1 MPQDKYTFAYT
12 FTAQAEGGFSDVAED
27 KGGVTAYGVCI
38 ELLKSMSQTPI
49 DRAFLQSAGV
59 SLPIT
64 RVSVTGL
71 SKDQAKKIFKYEFW
85 DKHALDK
92 YPLKLAALLF
102 DMGVNHGWRNAVKLA
117 QRGYNANL
125 GPYGSKLVVDGIDG
139 LKTKAALQQDSIKL
153 LNKILDARAAFFRAI
168 VENHPSQQ
176 KFLKGWLNRVGALR
190 LYLQREV

>member
-92 YPLKLAALLF
+92 YPLKMAALLF
-102 DMGVNHGWRNAVKLA
+102 DMGVNHGWRNAV
-117 QRGYNANL
+117 
-125 GPYGSKLVVDGIDG
+125 KLVVDGIDG